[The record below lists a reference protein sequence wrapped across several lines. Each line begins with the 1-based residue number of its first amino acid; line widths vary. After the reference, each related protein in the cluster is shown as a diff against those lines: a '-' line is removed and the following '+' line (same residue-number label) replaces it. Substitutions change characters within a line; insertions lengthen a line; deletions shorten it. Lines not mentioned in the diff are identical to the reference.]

1 MSRIVEWTP
10 LLPKLGEESKPSAVP
25 GAVTAAKKSAPGLP
39 EKIHARLIALKPRAP
54 VAVHFY
60 LGEGL
65 RWIRVGFGGEKPI
78 GPTELRSVGEV
89 IQSCLAKSDPL
100 YFHALRPLDML
111 FFLEGGDEDSMGM
124 PAEFY
129 GTPLRSVLAA
139 WRIKAPVAARKTS
152 SRRASA
158 TADPAP
164 RVASQRRASKAHSGA
179 PVHSMT
185 EAPHSQRPSAKS

>member
-10 LLPKLGEESKPSAVP
+10 LLPKIGEESKPLRNAAATTPTPQAV
-25 GAVTAAKKSAPGLP
+25 PGLP
-39 EKIHARLIALKPRAP
+39 ETIHARLVALKPRAP

-78 GPTELRSVGEV
+78 GPTELLSVGEV
-89 IQSCLAKSDPL
+89 IQSCLAKSEPL
-100 YFHALRPLDML
+100 FFHALRPLDML

-129 GTPLRSVLAA
+129 GTRLSSVSDA
-139 WRIKAPVAARKTS
+139 WGIKAAAAGRTAS
-152 SRRASA
+152 SRRASVA
-158 TADPAP
+158 ADPAP
-164 RVASQRRASKAHSGA
+164 RVASPRRASKARHEA
-179 PVHSMT
+179 PVHNMT

>member
-10 LLPKLGEESKPSAVP
+10 LLPKLGEESKPSAAPVAVT
-25 GAVTAAKKSAPGLP
+25 GAVSAPGLP
-39 EKIHARLIALKPRAP
+39 EKIHARLVALKPRPP

-65 RWIRVGFGGEKPI
+65 RWIRVGFDGEKPI
-78 GPTELRSVGEV
+78 GPPELRSVGEG

-111 FFLEGGDEDSMGM
+111 FFLEGGDEESMGM

-129 GTPLRSVLAA
+129 GTPLRSVLDA
-139 WRIKAPVAARKTS
+139 WGIKAAAAARKTS
-152 SRRASA
+152 SRRASVA
-158 TADPAP
+158 ADPAP
-164 RVASQRRASKAHSGA
+164 RVASPRRASKARNKA
-179 PVHSMT
+179 PAHSMT